1 MKCFIRVSIL
11 IGFMLAF
18 VGCSSEET
26 KTVEWFMES
35 ENKQALHD
43 TIAQCRNNP
52 GKLAQTSNCVN
63 AQEAA
68 DRIVLGGKM
77 SRGEVLPPVTF

>member
-1 MKCFIRVSIL
+1 M
-11 IGFMLAF
+11 AP
-18 VGCSSEET
+18 
-26 KTVEWFMES
+26 

-52 GKLAQTSNCVN
+52 GKFAQTPNCVN

-77 SRGEVLPPVTF
+77 SRGEVLPPATF